1 MKKFLVPLIMGAA
14 MAAPNIGAQT
24 VINLDFRQNPLFE
37 ISTDN
42 VTAALPGDGTSLTLG
57 ADLTIKGGSGT
68 YTYAWTD
75 ADGAP
80 LGDTSSLTVDAPGA
94 YTLTV
99 SDQCECSHEVLFKVE
114 TAGIDAATIS
124 GVTVTVNGSER
135 TIEGTEALQASLF
148 SPSGVMTALYTP
160 ATPVSTFS
168 FGNVEPG
175 IYLMQIVTADKTVI
189 TQKIKLS

>member
-1 MKKFLVPLIMGAA
+1 M
-14 MAAPNIGAQT
+14 
-24 VINLDFRQNPLFE
+24 
-37 ISTDN
+37 
-42 VTAALPGDGTSLTLG
+42 
-57 ADLTIKGGSGT
+57 
-68 YTYAWTD
+68 
-75 ADGAP
+75 
-80 LGDTSSLTVDAPGA
+80 
-94 YTLTV
+94 
-99 SDQCECSHEVLFKVE
+99 LFKVE

-124 GVTVTVNGSER
+124 GVTVTVNGSEI